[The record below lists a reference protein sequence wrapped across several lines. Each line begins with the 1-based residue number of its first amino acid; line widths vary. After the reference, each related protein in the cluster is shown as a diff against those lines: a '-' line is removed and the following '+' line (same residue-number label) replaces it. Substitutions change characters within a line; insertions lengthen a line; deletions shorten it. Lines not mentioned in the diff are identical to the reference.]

1 MEIKGSIALVTGASR
16 GIGLAFARALLSHGA
31 AKVYAGAR
39 RPQDVT
45 EPELEPLLLD
55 VTNHRHIEAAAARAS
70 DASIVI
76 NNAGIIAG
84 PPLLSGS
91 LDGARREMEVNY
103 LAPWAVSR
111 AFAPVLAANG
121 GGVLVNMLSAASWR
135 TNTRTPGYAASKAAE
150 WSLTNALRLG
160 LREQGTL
167 VVAVHV
173 GYVDTDATKRLE
185 VPKVSPAEVADKTMD
200 AIIRDDSEVLVD
212 ERGRPPRPFPAVRP
226 ARPDVPQPTVG
237 CPEPTRR
244 V

>member
-31 AKVYAGAR
+31 AGEHALGCLVEN
-39 RPQDVT
+39 QD
-45 EPELEPLLLD
+45 PDPWLL
-55 VTNHRHIEAAAARAS
+55 
-70 DASIVI
+70 
-76 NNAGIIAG
+76 
-84 PPLLSGS
+84 
-91 LDGARREMEVNY
+91 
-103 LAPWAVSR
+103 
-111 AFAPVLAANG
+111 
-121 GGVLVNMLSAASWR
+121 
-135 TNTRTPGYAASKAAE
+135 ASKAAE

-160 LREQGTL
+160 LREQGTQ

-173 GYVDTDATKRLE
+173 GYVDTDATKRLD